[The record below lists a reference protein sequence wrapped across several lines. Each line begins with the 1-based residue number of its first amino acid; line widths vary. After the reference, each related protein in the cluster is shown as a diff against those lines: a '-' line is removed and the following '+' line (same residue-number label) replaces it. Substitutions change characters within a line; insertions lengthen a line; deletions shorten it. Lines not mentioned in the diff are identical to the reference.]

1 MVAMR
6 QIAYG
11 LERLEWIGNVIT
23 RPLRWLVLLMVI
35 TTVTVVLMRYAL
47 QTSAIFL
54 QESVMYLHGL
64 FFMLALAF
72 GVAQD
77 SHVRVDILYSR
88 MSTKRRNLVN
98 LFGHC
103 AFLMPVAVL
112 IFATSLPYVSASWRV
127 LEGSSEVGGIPAV
140 FVLKSLLPITAVLLM
155 LQALASSA
163 GLVRQ
168 LLDADN

>member
-1 MVAMR
+1 MR

-11 LERLEWIGNVIT
+11 LERLQWIGNVIA

-98 LFGHC
+98 LLGHC

>member
-1 MVAMR
+1 MR

-11 LERLEWIGNVIT
+11 LERLQWIGNVIA

-98 LFGHC
+98 LLGHC

-155 LQALASSA
+155 LQAMASSA

>member
-98 LFGHC
+98 LFGP
-103 AFLMPVAVL
+103 LR
-112 IFATSLPYVSASWRV
+112 IPYACRGTHFCNQ
-127 LEGSSEVGGIPAV
+127 L
-140 FVLKSLLPITAVLLM
+140 
-155 LQALASSA
+155 ALCQ
-163 GLVRQ
+163 RQ
-168 LLDADN
+168 LACA

>member
-1 MVAMR
+1 MR

-11 LERLEWIGNVIT
+11 LERLEWIGSVIT

-98 LFGHC
+98 LSGHC